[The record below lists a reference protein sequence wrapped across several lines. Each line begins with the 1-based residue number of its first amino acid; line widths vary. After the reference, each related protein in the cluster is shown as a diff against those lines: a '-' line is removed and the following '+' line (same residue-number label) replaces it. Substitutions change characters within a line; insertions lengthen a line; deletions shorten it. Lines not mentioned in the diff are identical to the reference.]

1 MEICF
6 FTFSLTVCLS
16 TLCVTDLLHKLDDSE
31 EVTFVIAPL
40 DKMSKQADNAQAH
53 DAVPM
58 IYSRIIFQPMIKAT
72 NSPTV

>member
-1 MEICF
+1 MPI
-6 FTFSLTVCLS
+6 FSSATVVS
-16 TLCVTDLLHKLDDSE
+16 VKTLDLLHKLDDSE

-40 DKMSKQADNAQAH
+40 DKMSKQADNAQAQ